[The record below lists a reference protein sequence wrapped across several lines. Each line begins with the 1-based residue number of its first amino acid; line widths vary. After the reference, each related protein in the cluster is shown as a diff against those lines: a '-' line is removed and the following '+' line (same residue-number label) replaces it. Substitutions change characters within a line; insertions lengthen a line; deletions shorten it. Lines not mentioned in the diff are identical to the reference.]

1 MKRLSALLA
10 IFLAI
15 TATATTVKP
24 MTIEQLTEEA
34 STVVE
39 GQAAESW
46 STWNA
51 QHSLIYTFTRI
62 RVTKSL
68 KGQSADTVLLKQLG
82 GTANG
87 YTQHVAGVNAMKP
100 GDTSVLFLRPS
111 GANDG
116 TMVIVGLMQGNFR
129 IAREAATGSTVV
141 NNGVDDV
148 HQPSSSGVT
157 QYRGAKMT
165 LRQLEA
171 RVQKA
176 ANE

>member
-1 MKRLSALLA
+1 VKRLSALLA

-116 TMVIVGLMQGNFR
+116 MMQGNFR
-129 IAREAATGSTVV
+129 IAREATTGSTVV
-141 NNGVDDV
+141 NNGVSDV

-176 ANE
+176 AANE